1 MALTAS
7 FPLHA
12 SELSKEAQEAAL
24 YAHQEYTRS
33 VIETLANLVSFPT
46 VHEEGKQNRDLKA
59 VKEMSRYLAKKAE
72 GLGLEFKD
80 YGDVAVISLGNQ
92 KERLGLITHGD
103 VQPAD
108 SVKWPKGAFVLDTTS
123 EPGKLI
129 GRGAEDDKGS
139 IALALYAMK
148 AIKDQKIPLKRRVE
162 LFVSYTE
169 ESDWE
174 PLQKFLE
181 KNPPPQ
187 LNVGFDA
194 EYPVVV
200 AQKGWCSV
208 TLHWDNIF
216 TPPSSVP
223 YLSSF
228 TGGFF
233 MSQVPEDA
241 EVVIPHATPTLENSL
256 KDLSTV
262 DSQVRFSFEREGET
276 LKIKARGKAAH
287 SSEPQNGVN
296 AITHLAEL
304 LAKVKWPVTPAS
316 QVVRYIH
323 DLIGTGFY
331 AEKFGG
337 IAYKDPFMGPMTLSL
352 SMVTEKGGKLSVAI
366 NLRRPSGKDKAVL
379 EKEITD
385 TVENWKK
392 KNGVQANL
400 ELRVSDPHNQLDAPQ
415 VPALLGIFQHFT
427 NEKNPKPIS
436 SGGGTHA
443 RLFPHGVD
451 FGPAMPSVPYT
462 GHTEHEF
469 LTQNQLELNLKMYTA
484 MIATLGNM

>member
-1 MALTAS
+1 MKIRSLLLALTAS

-169 ESDWE
+169 ESD
-174 PLQKFLE
+174 
-181 KNPPPQ
+181 
-187 LNVGFDA
+187 
-194 EYPVVV
+194 
-200 AQKGWCSV
+200 
-208 TLHWDNIF
+208 
-216 TPPSSVP
+216 
-223 YLSSF
+223 
-228 TGGFF
+228 
-233 MSQVPEDA
+233 
-241 EVVIPHATPTLENSL
+241 
-256 KDLSTV
+256 
-262 DSQVRFSFEREGET
+262 
-276 LKIKARGKAAH
+276 
-287 SSEPQNGVN
+287 
-296 AITHLAEL
+296 
-304 LAKVKWPVTPAS
+304 
-316 QVVRYIH
+316 
-323 DLIGTGFY
+323 
-331 AEKFGG
+331 
-337 IAYKDPFMGPMTLSL
+337 
-352 SMVTEKGGKLSVAI
+352 
-366 NLRRPSGKDKAVL
+366 
-379 EKEITD
+379 
-385 TVENWKK
+385 
-392 KNGVQANL
+392 
-400 ELRVSDPHNQLDAPQ
+400 
-415 VPALLGIFQHFT
+415 
-427 NEKNPKPIS
+427 
-436 SGGGTHA
+436 
-443 RLFPHGVD
+443 
-451 FGPAMPSVPYT
+451 
-462 GHTEHEF
+462 
-469 LTQNQLELNLKMYTA
+469 
-484 MIATLGNM
+484 